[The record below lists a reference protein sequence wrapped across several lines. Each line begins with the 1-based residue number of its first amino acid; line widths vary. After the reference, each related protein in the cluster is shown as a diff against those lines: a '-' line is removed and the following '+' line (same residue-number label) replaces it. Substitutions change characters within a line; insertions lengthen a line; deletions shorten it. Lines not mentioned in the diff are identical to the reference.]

1 MRIVDTLR
9 RNDIHPQHYRYYMT
23 NKDVHFLV
31 YFYMLGTHTLILS
44 EKNIYMWY
52 TNVKLQA
59 LTNIPNSINWW
70 ICCELSYIHVDIFLL

>member
-1 MRIVDTLR
+1 
-9 RNDIHPQHYRYYMT
+9 
-23 NKDVHFLV
+23 
-31 YFYMLGTHTLILS
+31 MLGTHTLILS
-44 EKNIYMWY
+44 EKKNIYMWY